1 MTAAPRLLAGGV
13 GTPAIGVPDPFS
25 GLGREIVGAFGDAI
39 VRGLAAAASSTFGAM
54 LDLLNTSTGV
64 QLTHGWFASSRGR
77 AVTGTSSAIAGSV
90 LLLCLLFAAIQ
101 GAVNG
106 QASVALRAALIEVP
120 RAVVTAA
127 ALVAV
132 TQVLLDATDI
142 ASGALV
148 RNVPADLNQ
157 FTVTY
162 GQAASLATMGVA
174 GGLFTLLFFLGSALL
189 LVELLIRSSLIYFLV
204 AASPIVFAARVW
216 PEARH
221 AYRRFIELGL
231 ALILSKLAIALA
243 LGLGGAA
250 LAGDG
255 SGGDVGNTIGSLAT
269 GAVLVMVAAMTP
281 FMLLKLIPVVEGA
294 VVGQGISR
302 SPARAGQT
310 GAQLAYYGQGLS
322 RMAGSGGGGATGA
335 SGSAGGMGAA
345 GGGVAGAGAAGAVA
359 APIAAGV
366 GAAKAVKSGL
376 DHVTSSAGQQASPG
390 SDGGASAAPPSQSP
404 SQPPSQPRMSQT
416 TPEAGGSGPPDGGGP
431 S

>member
-1 MTAAPRLLAGGV
+1 MTATPLLLTGAV
-13 GTPAIGVPDPFS
+13 GTPTIDVPDPFS
-25 GLGREIVGAFGDAI
+25 GLGRAIVNAFGDAI
-39 VRGLAAAASSTFGAM
+39 VRGLSAAASSTFAAM

-77 AVTGTSSAIAGSV
+77 AVTGTASAIAGSV
-90 LLLCLLFAAIQ
+90 LVLCLLFAAIQ

-106 QASVALRAALIEVP
+106 QASVAVRAALIEVP
-120 RAVVTAA
+120 RAVVSAA
-127 ALVAV
+127 ALVVV
-132 TQVLLDATDI
+132 TQLLLDATDV

-148 RNVPADLNQ
+148 RNLPADLNR
-157 FTVTY
+157 FNLTY
-162 GQAASLATMGVA
+162 GQGANLATMGAA

-216 PEARH
+216 PEARN

-243 LGLGGAA
+243 LGLGAAA

-255 SGGDVGNTIGSLAT
+255 SEGDVGNTIGSLAT
-269 GAVLVMVAAMTP
+269 GAVLVIVAAMTP
-281 FMLLKLIPVVEGA
+281 FVLLKLIPVVEGA

-302 SPARAGQT
+302 SPARAAQT

-322 RMAGSGGGGATGA
+322 RMGRSGGGAATGA
-335 SGSAGGMGAA
+335 SASAGGTGAA
-345 GGGVAGAGAAGAVA
+345 GGGAAGAGAAGAVA

-366 GAAKAVKSGL
+366 GAAKAVKSGV
-376 DHVTSSAGQQASPG
+376 DHVTSSAGQQASAG
-390 SDGGASAAPPSQSP
+390 SNGGAPAAPPNPSP
-404 SQPPSQPRMSQT
+404 SQPPIQPRISRT
-416 TPEAGGSGPPDGGGP
+416 TPEAGGSGPADGGGP

>member
-1 MTAAPRLLAGGV
+1 VATAPLLLAGGV
-13 GTPAIGVPDPFS
+13 GTPAVGVPDPLS
-25 GLGREIVGAFGDAI
+25 GLGRQIVGAFGDAI
-39 VRGLAAAASSTFGAM
+39 VRGLATAASSTFGAM
-54 LDLLNTSTGV
+54 LDLLNTASGV
-64 QLTHGWFASSRGR
+64 QVTHGWFASSRGR
-77 AVTGTSSAIAGSV
+77 AVTGTASAIAGSV
-90 LLLCLLFAAIQ
+90 LVLCLLFAAVQ

-106 QASVALRAALIEVP
+106 QASVALKAALIEVP
-120 RAVVTAA
+120 RAVVSAA

-132 TQVLLDATDI
+132 TQLLLDATDI

-148 RNVPADLNQ
+148 RNVPADLNR
-157 FTVTY
+157 FSVTY
-162 GQAASLATMGVA
+162 GQTANLATMGVA
-174 GGLFTLLFFLGSALL
+174 GALFTLLFFLGSALL

-243 LGLGGAA
+243 LGLGAAA

-269 GAVLVMVAAMTP
+269 GAVLVIVAAMTP
-281 FMLLKLIPVVEGA
+281 FVLLKLIPVVEGA

-302 SPARAGQT
+302 SPARAAQT

-322 RMAGSGGGGATGA
+322 RMSGTNQGGAPPA
-335 SGSAGGMGAA
+335 VGAA
-345 GGGVAGAGAAGAVA
+345 EGTGTAGAASAVA

-366 GAAKAVKSGL
+366 ATAEAAKSVI
-376 DHVTSSAGQQASPG
+376 DHVQSSADQQASQG
-390 SDGGASAAPPSQSP
+390 SNGTAPAAASSSAS
-404 SQPPSQPRMSQT
+404 SQPTMSRAM
-416 TPEAGGSGPPDGGGP
+416 PDRGGSGPSDGG
-431 S
+431 SSS